1 MLPRELSE
9 NICSLKE
16 NEDRLA
22 FVFKIYFDK
31 NNEVIKEEL
40 FEAIIHSRR
49 KYSYDRVDEFL
60 AGKFENIDEVD
71 KKILDWLMPLWDKVK
86 DIRAERLKNGLEF
99 ESDEIKM
106 ELDED
111 GMIKDVKIE
120 SETPSH
126 KLIEDCM
133 LLANKAAAKMI
144 DFGIFRV
151 HEKPSSN
158 TLDELYSELGALGI
172 NVDVYEKDFVK
183 VVEGIQAQAKEMG
196 IKKYVDKLIIR
207 SQKQARYDAVCTPH
221 FALGFERYTH
231 FTSPIRRYS
240 DLTLHRIL
248 KATIKGEKKILDYI
262 LRNVEALVVK
272 LSELEREAMKVEWD
286 FYDRKYA
293 RYADLHI
300 GEKFK
305 GIVED
310 KEQPPIAKIIED
322 KLLGAR
328 VFLKRGDFA
337 LFEKIDV
344 EITKANIAT
353 AKIKGIGHKIE
364 ED

>member
-1 MLPRELSE
+1 
-9 NICSLKE
+9 
-16 NEDRLA
+16 
-22 FVFKIYFDK
+22 
-31 NNEVIKEEL
+31 
-40 FEAIIHSRR
+40 
-49 KYSYDRVDEFL
+49 
-60 AGKFENIDEVD
+60 
-71 KKILDWLMPLWDKVK
+71 
-86 DIRAERLKNGLEF
+86 
-99 ESDEIKM
+99 
-106 ELDED
+106 
-111 GMIKDVKIE
+111 
-120 SETPSH
+120 
-126 KLIEDCM
+126 
-133 LLANKAAAKMI
+133 
-144 DFGIFRV
+144 V

-172 NVDVYEKDFVK
+172 NVDVDEKDFVK
-183 VVEGIQAQAKEMG
+183 VVEGIQAQAEEMG

-207 SQKQARYDAVCTPH
+207 SQKQARYDAACTPH

-328 VFLKRGDFA
+328 VFLKRGEFN

-344 EITKANIAT
+344 EIVSANIAT
-353 AKIKGIGHKIE
+353 AKIKGIGHK